1 MGDKV
6 IPVRVAIRIRPLNSK
21 ELTEGAQKCVN
32 KILGQPQVTVGAT
45 DAYTYD
51 YVFAENDS
59 QNAVYDVAV
68 TKIVNKIFK
77 GYNVTILA
85 YGQVSEILI
94 IIKQVTLNFFFLN
107 VTGNNFKNIVFCI
120 TFIRRDLAKHS
131 PWAQLIHHL
140 L

>member
-59 QNAVYDVAV
+59 QRAVYDSAV
-68 TKIVNKIFK
+68 MKIVNKVLEGFN
-77 GYNVTILA
+77 GTVLA
-85 YGQVSEILI
+85 YGQVS
-94 IIKQVTLNFFFLN
+94 K
-107 VTGNNFKNIVFCI
+107 IVCN
-120 TFIRRDLAKHS
+120 K
-131 PWAQLIHHL
+131 
-140 L
+140 